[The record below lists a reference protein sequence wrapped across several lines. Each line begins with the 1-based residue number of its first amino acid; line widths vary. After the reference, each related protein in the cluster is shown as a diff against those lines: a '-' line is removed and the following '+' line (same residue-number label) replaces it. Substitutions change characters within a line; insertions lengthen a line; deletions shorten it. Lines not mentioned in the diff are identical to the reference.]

1 MYKIYAAL
9 HYFNN
14 ACLKKYF
21 LIMRLIVLILIT
33 TVMQVSAETYAQ
45 KVTFSKKNASL
56 QETIKAIEAQT
67 GYNFLLSAD
76 LLKEA
81 MPIQAD
87 LKNATLKE
95 ALSACFSNQPLH
107 YVINN
112 KTIVVS
118 KKANL
123 SSTIAMQNIVVNGKI
138 TDESGLPIP
147 GASVR
152 IKNAS
157 GGTSSDSGGNY
168 KITVPNKEA
177 ILIFSSVGYVTLET
191 KVADRKQIN
200 ITLKLKTQSLDEA
213 VVIGYGAVNK
223 KDLTGAVGQVN
234 LEDLSKAPV
243 TTFTQALAGRIAG
256 VHVSSSDGQPGAMQ
270 NIIIRGPGSL
280 SQDPSPLYIVDGY
293 PVEDFDASSL
303 NTNEIETINVL
314 KDASSAAI
322 YGSRGSNGVIIIETK
337 KGIIG
342 KPKLSFNS
350 SFGFQKIRKKI
361 DVMDPYE
368 FVKYQSEFNPGIANI
383 RYFTNQRNVESYNGV
398 QGINWQDRLFQT
410 SPTQMYDMAIRGGN
424 TDTRYSLSGSIFNQ
438 KGIII
443 NTGAKRKQAR
453 MALDHN
459 LSKNLKVGVTANY
472 SSTENY
478 GAQAATLAGAAA
490 TNSNSIFY
498 PAFGYRPI
506 SGREDIDLTRDD
518 LDDQTDPNN
527 PNEVRVNPV
536 KQAKNT
542 YLVSGFKSLSANSF
556 LSYNI
561 TPNLV
566 LRVTGNTSTVDR
578 DVENFFS
585 SKTPRGLKIPQN
597 QKGVQASVSNF
608 NTEMWSNENTLT
620 YNRIFKKAHK
630 INGMLGF
637 SSQKTK
643 SKNYGLSVMNIP
655 NENLGMSGLDEGIP
669 VENISSSTTN
679 TLASF
684 FGRANYSFKS
694 KYYLTATFRMD
705 GSSKFPTVNKWGYFP
720 SGAIAWN
727 ISEEAFM
734 KKVKFISNAKL
745 RTSYGVTGNN
755 RVNDFGYLP
764 RLAFPPVSAYSFN
777 NNQPTKGAIIAEMGN
792 DKLKWEEV
800 HQTDI
805 GLDLG
810 LFKNRLELVVDV
822 YRRTTKNMLLF
833 AEKPYATGYTNVF
846 ENIGEL
852 QNDGLEI
859 SVNTRN
865 IKTRN
870 FSWESSFNISFNR
883 NKILALT
890 RNQNEMFKNNGFHF
904 SYTESLYLSKVGMP
918 AGMFYG
924 YQWLG
929 NYQYADFNETS
940 PGVYVL
946 KDDIADNGSGRANVK
961 PGDIKYRDVNG
972 DGTVNDMDKGLMGR
986 SLPIHSGGFNN
997 NFSYKN
1003 FDMNLFLQ
1011 WNYGNTIYNANR
1023 LIFEGNGINVF
1034 DLNQFASYNDRWTPE
1049 NQNNTYFRT
1058 SGAGPVG
1065 RNSTRVLEDGSYLRL
1080 KTVSLGYNFPK
1091 QIIKTLSLSS
1101 LRVNFSAQNLLTLTK
1116 YTGFDPEVAVRN
1128 SVLTPGL
1135 DYSAYPQ
1142 TRSFV
1147 FGINATF

>member
-1 MYKIYAAL
+1 
-9 HYFNN
+9 
-14 ACLKKYF
+14 
-21 LIMRLIVLILIT
+21 MRLIVLILIT

-56 QETIKAIEAQT
+56 QEVIKVIEVQT
-67 GYNFLLSAD
+67 GYNFLLSSE

-81 MPIQAD
+81 RPIHAE
-87 LKNATLKE
+87 LKNVTLKE
-95 ALSACFSNQPLH
+95 ALNVCFNNQPFN

-112 KTIVVS
+112 RTIVVS
-118 KKANL
+118 RKPIPSAPPTQQ
-123 SSTIAMQNIVVNGKI
+123 TIAINGKI
-138 TDESGLPIP
+138 TDENGLPIP
-147 GASVR
+147 GVSIR

-157 GGTSSDSGGNY
+157 GGTSSNVQGNY
-168 KITVPNKEA
+168 NITVPNKEA
-177 ILIFSSVGYVTLET
+177 ILIFSSIGYVTIET

-200 ITLKLKTQSLDEA
+200 ISLKQAAQSLDET
-213 VVIGYGAVNK
+213 VVIGYGTVSK
-223 KDLTGAVGQVN
+223 KDLTGSVGQVN
-234 LEDLSKAPV
+234 LEDLNKAPV

-256 VHVSSSDGQPGAMQ
+256 VSVSSSDGQPGAMQ
-270 NIIIRGPGSL
+270 NIVIRGPGSL
-280 SQDPSPLYIVDGY
+280 SQDPSPLYVIDGY
-293 PVEDFDASSL
+293 PVENFDPSSL
-303 NTNEIETINVL
+303 NTNEIETINIL

-322 YGSRGSNGVIIIETK
+322 YGSRGANGIVIIETK
-337 KGIIG
+337 RGMIG

-368 FVKYQSEFNPGIANI
+368 FVKYQAEFNPGVAKI
-383 RYFTNQRNVESYNGV
+383 RYFTNNRDVESYNGV
-398 QGINWQDRLFQT
+398 EGINWQDRLFQT

-424 TDTRYSLSGSIFNQ
+424 ADTRYSLSGSLFNQ

-443 NTGAKRKQAR
+443 NTGSKRRQAR
-453 MALDHN
+453 MSLDHN
-459 LSKNLKVGVTANY
+459 LSKKLRVGVTANY
-472 SSTENY
+472 AFTENY
-478 GAQAATLAGAAA
+478 GAQAATLAGGAT

-518 LDDQTDPNN
+518 LDDQADPNN

-542 YLVSGFKSLSANSF
+542 YLVSGFKSLNANSF

-561 TPNLV
+561 NPYLV
-566 LRVTGNTSTVDR
+566 LRVTGNISTVDR
-578 DVENFFS
+578 ETESFFS
-585 SKTPRGLKIPQN
+585 TKTPRGLKIPQN
-597 QKGVQASVSNF
+597 QNGVQASVANF
-608 NTEMWSNENTLT
+608 STETWSNENTLT
-620 YNRIFKKAHK
+620 YNRTFNKKHK
-630 INGMLGF
+630 INGLLGF
-637 SSQKTK
+637 SSQKSK
-643 SKNYGLSVMNIP
+643 SKNYGLSVIKIP
-655 NENLGMSGLDEGIP
+655 NENLGMSGLDEGKP
-669 VENISSSTTN
+669 LENIAGSTNSTM
-679 TLASF
+679 ASF
-684 FGRANYSFKS
+684 FGRANYSFNS

-705 GSSKFPTVNKWGYFP
+705 GSSKFPPANKWGYFP

-727 ISEEAFM
+727 ISEEDFM
-734 KKVKFISNAKL
+734 KKIKVISAAKL
-745 RTSYGVTGNN
+745 RTSYGITGNN
-755 RVNDFGYLP
+755 RVGDFSYQQ
-764 RLAFPPVSAYSFN
+764 RLAFPATSAYSFEN
-777 NNQPTKGAIIAEMGN
+777 AEPTKGVIISEMGN
-792 DKLKWEEV
+792 DKLKWESG
-800 HQTDI
+800 HQADI

-810 LFKNRLELVVDV
+810 FFKNRVELVVDV
-822 YRRTTKNMLLF
+822 YRRTTKDMLLF
-833 AEKPYATGYTNVF
+833 AEKPYATGYPNVF

-859 SVNTRN
+859 SINTKN
-865 IKTRN
+865 IKTKN

-929 NYQYADFNETS
+929 NYQYADFNEPS

-961 PGDIKYRDVNG
+961 PGDIKYMDVNG

-997 NFSYKN
+997 NFTYKN
-1003 FDMNLFLQ
+1003 FDLNLFLQ

-1023 LIFEGNGINVF
+1023 LIFEGNGINVY
-1034 DLNQFASYNDRWTPE
+1034 DLNQFASYSNRWTPE

-1080 KTVSLGYNFPK
+1080 KTVSVGYNLPK
-1091 QIIKTLSLSS
+1091 NIINPLLISN
-1101 LRVNFSAQNLLTLTK
+1101 LRVNFSAQNLWTLTN

-1135 DYSAYPQ
+1135 DYSAYPH